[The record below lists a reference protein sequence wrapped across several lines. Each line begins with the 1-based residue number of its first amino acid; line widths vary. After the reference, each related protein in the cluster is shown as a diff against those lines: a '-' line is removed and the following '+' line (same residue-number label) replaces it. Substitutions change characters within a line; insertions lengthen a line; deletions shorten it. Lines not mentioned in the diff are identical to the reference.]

1 MDPTEFIFC
10 FVLVIFLIGFVQWK
24 ISGDKKMFRIA
35 EPDEVKHHSSASSDL
50 TDQSYAGNINNQS
63 YKPVVNPECNPEFRF
78 NSFKLDD

>member
-24 ISGDKKMFRIA
+24 RSGDKKIFRIA
-35 EPDEVKHHSSASSDL
+35 EPGEVKRHRSTSLDL
-50 TDQSYAGNINNQS
+50 GVSGAAGNINNQS